1 MVSEASCPT
10 ARPRGSALP
19 RRRHTPRARPLSRS
33 LQRPKPTP
41 QPDLEASGRDH
52 QTLGRERDH
61 ERRDARAKRRRSPGV
76 TRPRSLPPPRARRL
90 RGPPPAAAPA
100 AGRCVPPGT
109 RAVGKEAGGQRR
121 SALTQTPAR
130 AWLARVSVVADGREG
145 ARPDPRL
152 GRQGSQ
158 LSWPSARH
166 TPRVEP
172 VLRAGLLVLCG
183 WNGARRSFGRR
194 HRGLW
199 ASNSDR
205 AASDCDP

>member
-41 QPDLEASGRDH
+41 GPISGQGSRPPN
-52 QTLGRERDH
+52 LGRERDH

-90 RGPPPAAAPA
+90 RGPPPAAAPVS
-100 AGRCVPPGT
+100 GRCVLPST
-109 RAVGKEAGGQRR
+109 SAVGKEAGGQRR

-158 LSWPSARH
+158 LSRPSARR
-166 TPRVEP
+166 TRRVES
-172 VLRAGLLVLCG
+172 VLRCRTTRPVRLE
-183 WNGARRSFGRR
+183 RRSALIRSASSR
-194 HRGLW
+194 LW
-199 ASNSDR
+199 ASNPDR
-205 AASDCDP
+205 GASDCDP